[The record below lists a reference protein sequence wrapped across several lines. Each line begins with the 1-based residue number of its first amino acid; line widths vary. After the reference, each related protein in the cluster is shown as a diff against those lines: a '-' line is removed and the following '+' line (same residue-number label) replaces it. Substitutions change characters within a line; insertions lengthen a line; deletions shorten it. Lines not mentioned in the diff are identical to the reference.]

1 MERLLIRSK
10 LRMAAAAGVLLAV
23 GVAASGCASH
33 RFVRDQTAVV
43 DARVT
48 TVEGT
53 AGEALARANSAH
65 KLAEG
70 KFLYEVV
77 LSDDSVKFP
86 TDMHGLSPEAGTA
99 SVRVRPAP
107 DQREPERLSG
117 DPGLYRQRRRRRA
130 QRPARRGP
138 GRGRAP
144 LPQPSGRG
152 PEPHGGHLVRRGIAG
167 GLQRHPR
174 GPRPEPA
181 RDHRRPGVSRTT
193 TDFPGGR
200 AVDAARPFP
209 SVCRP
214 ACSRVRP

>member
-86 TDMHGLSPEAGTA
+86 TDMHGLSPEAEQRLAEFAQRLTSENQNVYLEIQGYTDSVGDAAHNDQLGEARAEAVRRFLSRRGVALNRMAAISYGEESPVA
-99 SVRVRPAP
+99 SN
-107 DQREPERLSG
+107 DTPEG
-117 DPGLYRQRRRRRA
+117 RA
-130 QRPARRGP
+130 QNRRVTSFCN
-138 GRGRAP
+138 ASTAND
-144 LPQPSGRG
+144 PS
-152 PEPHGGHLVRRGIAG
+152 
-167 GLQRHPR
+167 
-174 GPRPEPA
+174 
-181 RDHRRPGVSRTT
+181 S
-193 TDFPGGR
+193 
-200 AVDAARPFP
+200 
-209 SVCRP
+209 
-214 ACSRVRP
+214 